1 MENNTN
7 TIETTENTELTS
19 KEIFDQIVALQNE
32 LTETQSLQNMI
43 EAIRNVCING
53 DVSNEGVESIAAPFA
68 QREETLQIMLTM
80 YEKMYYDM
88 QQKKS
93 RARKEKI
100 DTIKNLWLSYLD
112 KASNV
117 ADEDGRIEIINYVQS
132 QINLLAIDIMDD
144 KI

>member
-100 DTIKNLWLSYLD
+100 DTVQNIWYKYL
-112 KASNV
+112 V
-117 ADEDGRIEIINYVQS
+117 EMEGWFDEDGFAEAKNYVQS
-132 QINLLAIDIMDD
+132 QINLLVMDVMAD